1 MKISLLPS
9 TPLRVL
15 DQREHYGMQ
24 NHHLASIGK
33 LFNLKYLRLCS
44 CFITGLPETVGELHH
59 LQTLDVRGTFIIKL
73 PRTITELQQ
82 LTRLYVGSYT
92 RFPEGT
98 IGKMHSLEE
107 LSRYGV
113 QSYGQAKSIQEFSKL
128 TKLRTL
134 KIRCDFYTLNRSEGR
149 SQADRI
155 HSYVGNLLSSCNLH
169 HLIYTERGYFHM
181 KYPLPLHSW
190 HPEA

>member
-1 MKISLLPS
+1 M
-9 TPLRVL
+9 
-15 DQREHYGMQ
+15 EG
-24 NHHLASIGK
+24 HHLAGIGN
-33 LFNLKYLRLCS
+33 LFNLKYLCLRS
-44 CFITGLPETVGELHH
+44 RSITKLPDNVGELQR
-59 LQTLDVRGTFIIKL
+59 LQTLDVRGTGIREL

-82 LTRLYVGSYT
+82 LTRLYVDWDT

-149 SQADRI
+149 SQAERI

-169 HLIYTERGYFHM
+169 HLIYTNAWDPIIVLSTQNFRLRAEDTRS
-181 KYPLPLHSW
+181 K
-190 HPEA
+190 PEGSARWSRSA